1 MMTWNQSSVTWWGGR
16 MKLDA
21 SLVGLRTMVQFSVR
35 KLLLHRRWAIVVIL
49 TVLVAGVMGYIATQS
64 DANISTASDMMN
76 LLMLTFLLPVLA
88 LIYGASMIRNEID
101 DRSIIQVITS
111 PLDRKVSYLGYYLSL
126 AMVLSIL
133 LSIITA
139 VGGTCFFLV
148 NGWSDGATELIL
160 AFIAVQVIG
169 AIAYSAL
176 FLVMGVA
183 LKQPMYLGL
192 IYVFVWE
199 GFVGSVPGA
208 IGEYTIR
215 HQLQV
220 IASGLVQ
227 DGSIATMSGDG
238 GMAMMILIAL
248 SIVFVAIGA
257 YLFQNK
263 EVM

>member
-1 MMTWNQSSVTWWGGR
+1 MTWNPSSVTWWGGR

-21 SLVGLRTMVQFSVR
+21 SLIGLRTMVRFSIR
-35 KLLLHRRWAIVVIL
+35 KLLLHRRWAIVLVL
-49 TVLVAGVMGYIATQS
+49 TLLVAAVMGYIATQS
-64 DANISTASDMMN
+64 DADVSTASDMMN

-126 AMVLSIL
+126 ALVLSIL

-139 VGGTCFFLV
+139 IGGICFFTA

-160 AFIAVQVIG
+160 AFILVQVIG

-176 FLVMGVA
+176 FLAMGVA
-183 LKQPMYLGL
+183 LKQPIYLGL

-199 GFVGSVPGA
+199 GYVGSVPGA

-220 IASGLVQ
+220 IASGLVHE
-227 DGSIATMSGDG
+227 GSIASIGGDG
-238 GMAMMILIAL
+238 GSASIIVIAL
-248 SIVFVAIGA
+248 SIVFVALGA
-257 YLFQNK
+257 FHFQDK

>member
-1 MMTWNQSSVTWWGGR
+1 MTWNQSSVTLWGGK
-16 MKLDA
+16 MKLDT
-21 SLVGLRTMVQFSVR
+21 SIIGLRTMVRFSVR
-35 KLLLHRRWAIVVIL
+35 KLLLHRRWAIVAIL
-49 TVLVAGVMGYIATQS
+49 TILVAGVMGYIATQS
-64 DANISTASDMMN
+64 DADVSTASDMMN

-111 PLDRKVSYLGYYLSL
+111 PLDRRVSYLGYYLSL
-126 AMVLSIL
+126 ALVLSIL

-160 AFIAVQVIG
+160 AFIVVQVFG
-169 AIAYSAL
+169 SIAYSAL
-176 FLVMGVA
+176 FLMMGVA
-183 LKQPMYLGL
+183 LKQPIYLGL

-199 GFVGSVPGA
+199 GYVGSVPGA

-220 IASGLVQ
+220 IASGMVH
-227 DGSIATMSGDG
+227 DGSIASIGGDG
-238 GMAMMILIAL
+238 GMAAMIVIAL
-248 SIVFVAIGA
+248 TIVFVALGA
-257 YLFQNK
+257 FLFQEK
-263 EVM
+263 YVM